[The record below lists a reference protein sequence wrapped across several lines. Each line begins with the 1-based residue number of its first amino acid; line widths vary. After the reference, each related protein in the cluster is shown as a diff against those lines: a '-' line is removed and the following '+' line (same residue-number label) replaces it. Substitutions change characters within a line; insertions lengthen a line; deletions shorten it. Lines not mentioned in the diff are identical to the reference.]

1 MGNEVFVCAVT
12 LYGKAR
18 VQYVVNS
25 GGIVALACQ
34 IGTFVTGRVGYGSRS
49 IGQVALHIGQSG
61 RLGGVAGR
69 ILHAGNHVT
78 GRNSGTCAVRLG
90 VEVAISVFVHFV
102 AVAFGIRQRS
112 LRILYYS
119 LGIQCVGVGLVAT
132 GSVHFLFDSQ
142 TVTCGKGD
150 FLARFNGS
158 RCGAGTSGQSA
169 AGCGLEAAVV
179 DGVGNVT
186 GCRQFTCVGSSWRG
200 NFTVGHCQRSGGYGL
215 SSNLICH
222 SFQLRN
228 VYRIR
233 IFRTSGHINDLTGT
247 ILRTNRYCTQLTFYC
262 SCNIVL
268 IRIRS

>member
-1 MGNEVFVCAVT
+1 MAVGKVNGVAVGNEVFVCAVT

-18 VQYVVNS
+18 IQYVVNS

-49 IGQVALHIGQSG
+49 ISQVALHIGQSS
-61 RLGGVAGR
+61 RLSGVAGR

-78 GRNSGTCAVRLG
+78 GRNLSTCAVRLG

-142 TVTCGKGD
+142 TITGSKGD
-150 FLARFNGS
+150 FLTGFDGSGSGS
-158 RCGAGTSGQSA
+158 RTTGQSA
-169 AGCGLEAAVV
+169 AGCGLESAVV
-179 DGVGNVT
+179 DGIGNVT
-186 GCRQFTCVGSSWRG
+186 GCGQFFGISSSWRG
-200 NFTVGHCQRSGGYGL
+200 NFTVGHCQRSGGHRRFQLVYIDRIRTISAL
-215 SSNLICH
+215 SDIDNLIITII
-222 SFQLRN
+222 Q
-228 VYRIR
+228 
-233 IFRTSGHINDLTGT
+233 TS
-247 ILRTNRYCTQLTFYC
+247 
-262 SCNIVL
+262 S
-268 IRIRS
+268 S